1 MGALFV
7 VTCDQVL
14 SSRPM
19 QMVACSYKRIEPISA
34 SQLRKDLC
42 GSFAS
47 KWCRKKTGITM
58 SIYAFEIVE
67 DVKQVGEAIAKF
79 A

>member
-1 MGALFV
+1 
-7 VTCDQVL
+7 
-14 SSRPM
+14 
-19 QMVACSYKRIEPISA
+19 MVACSYKRIEPISA

-42 GSFAS
+42 GSFVS

-58 SIYAFEIVE
+58 SIYALQRVE
-67 DVKQVGEAIAKF
+67 DVEQVGEAMAKS